1 MSLSESLVWA
11 LESYDISG
19 VKVMC
24 EEAIRDEASKFF
36 LNVFKSKW
44 NEALDRVEEEN
55 GDCETKEEEY
65 FPVSVRKT
73 EYGFFIEVGALEIRY
88 CYGNYYEP
96 EYGADAFEQS
106 LKEMKGKYSGIEYEG
121 YIGYPVSDVHGG
133 EASQWEL
140 SSTKHKKNEDVVY
153 DFVGNVL
160 NAVLNNEEYAPEE
173 PVEAEDLVFVVTGK
187 LKYFENRE
195 EITEYIEDLGA
206 SVSGSVSKKTSYLIN
221 NDANSSS
228 SKNQKAKEL
237 GVPIITERE
246 FILKFGDP
254 GEYDIEVPESDF
266 WCAMAD
272 QLECNE
278 DFEETIETLYAY
290 SQFIEKTALDRGIR
304 SIVDIADTID
314 EDMHEELIDL
324 VKKLEAGET
333 IVHEDDHEGNLPD
346 GYMEALEM
354 FMKAEELGAPKA
366 KRGEVV
372 SSEGTFDIVI
382 AKAEEGDSEAKF
394 TAGKYF
400 LADHITEETD
410 RAIRWIKEAAEEGV
424 EDADEYIAS
433 HKELF

>member
-55 GDCETKEEEY
+55 GNCETKEEEY

-88 CYGNYYEP
+88 CYGDYYQP
-96 EYGADAFEQS
+96 KYGADAFEQS

-133 EASQWEL
+133 EASQWEFF
-140 SSTKHKKNEDVVY
+140 STKHKKNEDVVY

-160 NAVLNNEEYAPEE
+160 NGVLNYEEYVPEE

-187 LKYFENRE
+187 LKYFENRK

-266 WCAMAD
+266 WRAMAYT
-272 QLECNE
+272 LEYYD

-290 SQFIEKTALDRGIR
+290 SQFIDKTALDRGIR
-304 SIVDIADTID
+304 SIIDIADTID
-314 EDMHEELIDL
+314 EDMHEELTDL

-333 IVHEDDHEGNLPD
+333 IVHEDD
-346 GYMEALEM
+346 
-354 FMKAEELGAPKA
+354 
-366 KRGEVV
+366 
-372 SSEGTFDIVI
+372 
-382 AKAEEGDSEAKF
+382 
-394 TAGKYF
+394 
-400 LADHITEETD
+400 
-410 RAIRWIKEAAEEGV
+410 
-424 EDADEYIAS
+424 
-433 HKELF
+433 

>member
-1 MSLSESLVWA
+1 M
-11 LESYDISG
+11 
-19 VKVMC
+19 
-24 EEAIRDEASKFF
+24 
-36 LNVFKSKW
+36 
-44 NEALDRVEEEN
+44 
-55 GDCETKEEEY
+55 
-65 FPVSVRKT
+65 
-73 EYGFFIEVGALEIRY
+73 EIRY
-88 CYGNYYEP
+88 CYGDYYEP

-400 LADHITEETD
+400 LADHIAEETD